1 MDKGNDTDS
10 SSMTNQDLDEMIV
23 VKKKRR
29 NRIKNNVS
37 QTPGTAT
44 HSRSLPDSKSPRW
57 DKQRQ
62 KINTDAK
69 LKPLKISTASF
80 DMDQDFPPLRSH
92 PVSASNRR
100 EKIQSSDKLQ
110 VHPSKSD
117 GDLPT
122 PTNIK
127 KAFEEENTSS
137 IEDGTPM
144 ASESLSNEVYVVVAN
159 ENKEKEKKEDAHLRQ
174 EHEEAMENL
183 SHRSEM
189 QCETED
195 GEQPAII
202 NNIHHDISNE
212 ERRGNVTGQH
222 LYQPGPS
229 YGRKK
234 ERRNHR
240 SHSHNNF
247 TSQSYSQPNHRPR
260 ILNSNIGARIPPH
273 YYNYGYMNPPMNPPY
288 VSPTQTPSGYPMYYS
303 SGSNHS
309 YHNAYAHLQ
318 SLPSHPPTRFT
329 PQQTFLPMQMQFPY
343 PTSATERFQGPSF
356 YQQHPMHTNV
366 APIPGISRSSV
377 YSSVSASSSAS
388 ANEKTGERENTVEMS
403 PATTPVADYNGHRPP
418 SIPATISGIQTPSS
432 SLVQNRPFVE
442 NNYDNHIH
450 PPGFSAPPGM
460 GRSFG
465 IPTSMPLSVSQI
477 SVTDSTMVRMADSNN
492 SPLSRSPDSITSSHP
507 ATTTGSS
514 NSDP

>member
-10 SSMTNQDLDEMIV
+10 SSVTNQDLDEMIV

-62 KINTDAK
+62 KVNTDAK

-80 DMDQDFPPLRSH
+80 DMDQDFPPLSSH

-100 EKIQSSDKLQ
+100 EKIQSSDKQQ

-127 KAFEEENTSS
+127 KAFEEETTSS
-137 IEDGTPM
+137 IEDGTQM
-144 ASESLSNEVYVVVAN
+144 ASESVSNEVYVVVAN

-202 NNIHHDISNE
+202 NDIHRDISNE
-212 ERRGNVTGQH
+212 ERRG
-222 LYQPGPS
+222 
-229 YGRKK
+229 
-234 ERRNHR
+234 
-240 SHSHNNF
+240 
-247 TSQSYSQPNHRPR
+247 
-260 ILNSNIGARIPPH
+260 
-273 YYNYGYMNPPMNPPY
+273 NPPMNPPY

-303 SGSNHS
+303 SGSNQS

-356 YQQHPMHTNV
+356 YQQHPMHANV

-388 ANEKTGERENTVEMS
+388 ANEKPGERENTVEMS

-460 GRSFG
+460 DRSYG
-465 IPTSMPLSVSQI
+465 IPTSMPHSVSQI

-492 SPLSRSPDSITSSHP
+492 SPLSRSPDSVTSSHP